1 MSKILLIEDN
11 NEIRE
16 NVSEILLIAGYKVS
30 EAKNGKQ
37 GVEMA
42 TKYLPDLILCDITM
56 PELDGYGVLY
66 LLHKNEKTAHIPF
79 IFITAKSERP
89 DLRKGMEMGADDY
102 LTKPFGRLELLSAVE
117 CRLKKKEQQQDFY
130 SKPLENLGRLIS
142 KNEGLKELKKIIT
155 ERKSRLFKK
164 KQIVYYEGDR
174 ATGAYLIISGKVK
187 TIKMNADGRELMTGM
202 YETDDFLG
210 VNAILYN
217 ETYTD
222 SATVLE
228 DSELC
233 FFPKA
238 QLEELLQFYPDVA
251 GKFLKILSK
260 DLRDKDIQLLDLAY
274 QSARKRIA
282 ESILRLFQH
291 DTTDEESISIS
302 RDDLAAMSGTAC
314 ETVSRT
320 LTEFKNEGLIQ
331 RKGSHISILDYKR
344 ISGMKN

>member
-210 VNAILYN
+210 FNAILYN
-217 ETYTD
+217 ETYID

-260 DLRDKDIQLLDLAY
+260 DLRDKDIQLLGLAY
-274 QSARKRIA
+274 QSVRKRIA
-282 ESILRLFQH
+282 ESILRLFRH
-291 DTTDEESISIS
+291 DTTVEESISIS

>member
-1 MSKILLIEDN
+1 MNKILLIEDN

-16 NVSEILLIAGYKVS
+16 SVSEILLLAGYNVS

-42 TKYLPDLILCDITM
+42 TKELPDLILCDITM

-66 LLHKNEKTAHIPF
+66 LLHKNQETAYIPF
-79 IFITAKSERP
+79 IFITARSERP

-102 LTKPFGRLELLSAVE
+102 LTKPFGRLELLNAVE

-130 SKPLENLGRLIS
+130 SKPLDDIGRLIS
-142 KNEGLKELKKIIT
+142 KNEGLDELKKIIAQRT
-155 ERKSRLFKK
+155 SRILKK
-164 KQIVYYEGDR
+164 KQVVYYEGDR
-174 ATGAYLIISGKVK
+174 ATGAYLVLAGKIK

-210 VNAILYN
+210 INAILYN
-217 ETYTD
+217 EIYTD

-233 FFPKA
+233 FFPKE
-238 QLEELLQFYPDVA
+238 QIEELLRLYPDVA
-251 GKFLKILSK
+251 EKFLKILSEE
-260 DLRDKDIQLLDLAY
+260 LREKDIQLLDLAY
-274 QSARKRIA
+274 QSVRKRIA
-282 ESILRLFQH
+282 ESILRLFKNNT
-291 DTTDEESISIS
+291 TTDESMSIS
-302 RDDLAAMSGTAC
+302 RDDLAAMSGTAG

-331 RKGSHISILDYKR
+331 RKGSQISILDYTK
-344 ISGMKN
+344 ISAMKN

>member
-210 VNAILYN
+210 FNAILYN
-217 ETYTD
+217 ETYID